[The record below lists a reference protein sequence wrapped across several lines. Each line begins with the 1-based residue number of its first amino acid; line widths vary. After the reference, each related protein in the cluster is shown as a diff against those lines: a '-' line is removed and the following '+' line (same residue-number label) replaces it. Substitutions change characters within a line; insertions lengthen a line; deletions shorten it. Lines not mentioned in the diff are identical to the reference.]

1 MAPRAAASDLKRSA
15 CRTVAKFQ
23 LGIAK
28 AKRESERAGDVKT
41 VKSPSRLSTV
51 LPSTERRWTPR
62 GDGRGYMRSVE
73 RRRFSRWAPRCF
85 VNADPA
91 LLRLRGCR
99 ADSEVRLVLSAGNRV
114 GDSRGET
121 FGLMSPA
128 PLWLVKHSPPKV
140 KGCSRAVRR
149 PVARVGS
156 ILLGNAKPSRP
167 SADGFTLPSNAF
179 VRLFALDNGD
189 VIGAHVSGSKI
200 KDKHLLTASRFF
212 REILS
217 SLRAQIG
224 RDHASPSKI
233 LLDLT
238 TCM

>member
-51 LPSTERRWTPR
+51 LPSAERRWTPR
-62 GDGRGYMRSVE
+62 GDGRGCMRSVE
-73 RRRFSRWAPRCF
+73 RRRFSRWAPRRF

-149 PVARVGS
+149 PVTRVGS
-156 ILLGNAKPSRP
+156 VLLGNVKPSRP
-167 SADGFTLPSNAF
+167 YRRRLHAPIKRFCQAF
-179 VRLFALDNGD
+179 CTG
-189 VIGAHVSGSKI
+189 
-200 KDKHLLTASRFF
+200 
-212 REILS
+212 
-217 SLRAQIG
+217 QWG
-224 RDHASPSKI
+224 RD
-233 LLDLT
+233 
-238 TCM
+238 